1 MKAIRRGAPIW
12 YGSNIVPR
20 SRCET
25 GLGSS
30 LTDEQRVLF
39 ALSSWALAFLVI
51 LALLLTGV
59 GALSQRITAYAAA
72 PVDGTSEQ
80 NTGSALTSGEGE
92 SVTMPD
98 RISYAP

>member
-12 YGSNIVPR
+12 YDSNIVTR

-25 GLGSS
+25 RIGS
-30 LTDEQRVLF
+30 LTDERWVLF
-39 ALSSWALAFLVI
+39 ALSSWALPLLVI

-59 GALSQRITAYAAA
+59 GALSQRTAAYAPA